1 MAAEQGMNRNAR
13 WAIGLAGAAVW
24 LLTFGFVIFATV
36 VMREP
41 APISHK
47 ADAIVVLT
55 GGDQRIVEG
64 ARLLGEGR
72 GARLLISG
80 VNPRTPREDI
90 KKVSGLEPN
99 RFDCC
104 VDLGYA
110 VNTISNADETR
121 SWAAD
126 RRYDSLI
133 VVTSSYHMPRTMIE
147 LERALPDTELIPYP
161 VMPRHFRPEAWW
173 LDTSTTR
180 VLLGEYIKF
189 LPAAARYGLSKIIG
203 PWAGSSVAHIPAD
216 RRAKL

>member
-1 MAAEQGMNRNAR
+1 MHKKAR

-24 LLTFGFVIFATV
+24 LLVFGFVIFATV
-36 VMREP
+36 VMREA
-41 APISHK
+41 APITQR
-47 ADAIVVLT
+47 ADGIVVLT

-72 GARLLISG
+72 GERLLISG
-80 VNPRTPREDI
+80 VNPRTPREDV
-90 KKVSGLEPN
+90 KKVSGRAPN

-121 SWAAD
+121 SWAAA

-133 VVTSSYHMPRTMIE
+133 VVTSSYHMPRTLIE
-147 LERALPDTELIPYP
+147 LERALPTTELIPYP
-161 VMPRHFRPEAWW
+161 VMPRHFRPDAWW

-189 LPAAARYGLSKIIG
+189 LPAVARYGLSKLIA
-203 PWAGSSVAHIPAD
+203 PWSAGSVAQVPAD
-216 RRAKL
+216 HRAKL